1 MPCRKS
7 AADRLEAAFD
17 RLLDRIHAHPAQNS
31 ILLSMHFMTYLADV
45 IEQVA
50 EKSAIPGV
58 QTRSALD
65 GIEDDLVAQAVQLIW
80 THSHHELS
88 LARIAKSLAVTPRT
102 IERRFQAATGRT
114 LIEEIARCRLSRAKR
129 LLTETDLAIKAIAR
143 QSGFPSEEQMRVVF
157 QQQEN
162 ASPSA
167 YRHRASSIAKLRRS
181 PHVKP

>member
-1 MPCRKS
+1 MQKV
-7 AADRLEAAFD
+7 AGADRLEAAFD

-50 EKSAIPGV
+50 EKSAISGV
-58 QTRSALD
+58 QTRSVLD
-65 GIEDDLVAQAVQLIW
+65 GIEDDLVVQAVQLIW

-88 LARIAKSLAVTPRT
+88 RRIAKSLAVTPRT

-114 LIEEIARCRLSRAKR
+114 LIEEIARCRLSRER
-129 LLTETDLAIKAIAR
+129 PLTETDLAIKAIAR

-181 PHVKP
+181 PRVKP